1 VQYFNVGSLVAVWFF
16 VLSLSV
22 VSMISLFQ
30 DYVRAHWDNNLRP
43 FPELAAKQAESQVVA
58 TMLIIDILALIS
70 ALVLVSRKIVAAVHM
85 KSAVSLLCLVKNHV
99 AMV

>member
-1 VQYFNVGSLVAVWFF
+1 VAVWFF

-70 ALVLVSRKIVAAVHM
+70 ALVLVSRKIVAAVHIE
-85 KSAVSLLCLVKNHV
+85 SAASLLCPVRNHV
-99 AMV
+99 AMG